1 LLDVDGRFKLGGVAT
16 EHEIDEILT
25 RVVARVSKIE
35 GVLAIVLGGS
45 RARGTADER
54 SDIDLGIYYDGKNP
68 FSISALGAAAKEL
81 DDRHSDNLVTSF
93 GEWGPAVNGGGW
105 LEIRGNHVDFLYR
118 EIGAVRDAIE
128 DCIAGRLRSIYQL
141 GHPLGF
147 HIQIYAGE
155 VHVCRSLYD
164 SSGTVAR
171 LKSLVSIYP
180 EKLRTTAVTKH
191 LFDAEFEISI
201 AAKPAE
207 RADVMYVAG
216 CLFRAAG
223 FMTLVLYALNRKF
236 FLNEKGAMAE
246 SRGLAIKP
254 ARFHDAVASVLGSIG
269 TTPAEMSASVDLFQ
283 SLVAEL
289 RQLATSEGAL

>member
-1 LLDVDGRFKLGGVAT
+1 MPTAREVDQ
-16 EHEIDEILT
+16 ILT
-25 RVVARVSKIE
+25 QVVARVSKID

-54 SDIDLGIYYDGKNP
+54 SDIDLGIYYDGAHP
-68 FSISALGAAAKEL
+68 FSIPALGAAAKEL

-93 GEWGPAVNGGGW
+93 GDWGPAVNGGGW

-118 EIGAVRDAIE
+118 EIGAVRAAIE
-128 DCIAGRLRSIYQL
+128 DCVAGRPRSIYQL

-155 VHVCRSLYD
+155 VHVCRPLYD
-164 SSGTVAR
+164 SAGTVAG
-171 LKSLVSIYP
+171 LKTLVGEYP
-180 EKLRTTAVTKH
+180 EKLRTAAVTKH

-207 RADVMYVAG
+207 RADVMYVTG

-246 SRGLAIKP
+246 SRGFEIKP
-254 ARFHDAVASVLGSIG
+254 AGFHDNVASVLGSVG
-269 TTPAEMSASVDLFQ
+269 TTPAELAASVLSFQ
-283 SLVAEL
+283 SFAAEL
-289 RQLATSEGAL
+289 RQLATSQGVL

>member
-1 LLDVDGRFKLGGVAT
+1 MAT

-25 RVVARVSKIE
+25 RFVGRVSKID
-35 GVLAIVLGGS
+35 GVRAIVLGGS
-45 RARGTADER
+45 RARRTADER
-54 SDIDLGIYYDGKNP
+54 SDIDLGIYYDGKHP
-68 FSISALGAAAKEL
+68 FSVSALGAAAKEL

-93 GEWGPAVNGGGW
+93 GDWGLAVNGGGW

-118 EIGAVRDAIE
+118 EIGAVGDAIE

-155 VHVCRSLYD
+155 VHVCHSLYD
-164 SSGTVAR
+164 SLGTVAR
-171 LKSLVSIYP
+171 LKALVSEYP
-180 EKLRTTAVTKH
+180 EKLRTAAVTKH

-207 RADVMYVAG
+207 RADVMYVTG

-223 FMTLVLYALNRKF
+223 FMTLALYALNRKF
-236 FLNEKGAMAE
+236 YLNEKGAFAE
-246 SRGLAIKP
+246 SRGFAIKP
-254 ARFHDAVASVLGSIG
+254 ARFHDTVASVLGNIG
-269 TTPAEMSASVDLFQ
+269 TTPAQMSASVVGFQ
-283 SLVAEL
+283 SLAAEL
-289 RQLATSEGAL
+289 RELATREGIL

>member
-1 LLDVDGRFKLGGVAT
+1 MPT
-16 EHEIDEILT
+16 EREIDQIPNQ
-25 RVVARVSKIE
+25 VVARVSKIE

-45 RARGTADER
+45 RARGTADEH
-54 SDIDLGIYYDGKNP
+54 SDIDLGIYYDGKHP
-68 FSISALGAAAKEL
+68 FAVPALGAAAKEL
-81 DDRHSDNLVTSF
+81 DDRHADGLVTSF

-105 LEIRGNHVDFLYR
+105 LEIGGNHVDFLYR

-128 DCIAGRLRSIYQL
+128 DCIAGRPRSIYQL

-155 VHVCRSLYD
+155 VQVCRPLYD
-164 SSGTVAR
+164 PANAIAQ
-171 LKSLVSIYP
+171 LKSLVREYP
-180 EKLRTTAVTKH
+180 EKLRTAAVTKH

-236 FLNEKGAMAE
+236 FLNEKGAFAE
-246 SRGLAIKP
+246 SRGFAIRP
-254 ARFHDAVASVLGSIG
+254 ARFHDTVARALGRVG
-269 TTPAEMSASVDLFQ
+269 TTSADLSKSVVSFQ
-283 SLVAEL
+283 GLVAEL
-289 RQLATSEGAL
+289 RQLATSEQ

>member
-1 LLDVDGRFKLGGVAT
+1 MAT
-16 EHEIDEILT
+16 EREIDELLG

-35 GVLAIVLGGS
+35 GIRAIVLGGS

-68 FSISALGAAAKEL
+68 FSIEALGVAAKEL
-81 DDRHSDNLVTSF
+81 DDRHNDKLVTSF
-93 GEWGPAVNGGGW
+93 GDWGPAVNGGGW
-105 LEIRGNHVDFLYR
+105 LEVGGNHVDFLYR
-118 EIGAVRDAIE
+118 EIGAVHDAIE

-155 VHVCRSLYD
+155 VHICRPLYD
-164 SSGTVAR
+164 SSGTVAG
-171 LKSLVSIYP
+171 LKALVSEYP
-180 EKLRTTAVTKH
+180 EKMRTAAVTKH

-223 FMTLVLYALNRKF
+223 FMTIVLYALNHKF
-236 FLNEKGAMAE
+236 FLNEKGAFVE
-246 SRGLAIKP
+246 SRGFAIKP
-254 ARFHDAVASVLGSIG
+254 ARFHETVASVLGNVG
-269 TTPAEMSASVDLFQ
+269 TTLAELSASVVSFQ
-283 SLVAEL
+283 SLAAEL
-289 RQLATSEGAL
+289 RELAISERAI

>member
-1 LLDVDGRFKLGGVAT
+1 MPTA
-16 EHEIDEILT
+16 HEVELILT
-25 RVVARVSKIE
+25 QVAERVSKID
-35 GVLAIVLGGS
+35 GVQAIVLGGS

-54 SDIDLGIYYDGKNP
+54 SDIDLGIYYDGANP
-68 FSISALGAAAKEL
+68 FSVVALRAAAKEL

-93 GEWGPAVNGGGW
+93 GDWGLAVNGGGW

-118 EIGAVRDAIE
+118 EIGAVGDAIE

-155 VHVCRSLYD
+155 VHVCHSLYD
-164 SSGTVAR
+164 SLETVAR
-171 LKSLVSIYP
+171 LKALVSEYP
-180 EKLRTTAVTKH
+180 EKLRTAAVTKH

-207 RADVMYVAG
+207 RTDAMYVTG
-216 CLFRAAG
+216 CLFRGAG

-236 FLNEKGAMAE
+236 FLNEKGAFAE
-246 SRGLAIKP
+246 SRGFAIKP
-254 ARFHDAVASVLGSIG
+254 ARFHDLVASVLGNVG
-269 TTPAEMSASVDLFQ
+269 ATPAELSASVASFQ
-283 SLVAEL
+283 SLAAEL
-289 RQLATSEGAL
+289 RRLAMSDGVL